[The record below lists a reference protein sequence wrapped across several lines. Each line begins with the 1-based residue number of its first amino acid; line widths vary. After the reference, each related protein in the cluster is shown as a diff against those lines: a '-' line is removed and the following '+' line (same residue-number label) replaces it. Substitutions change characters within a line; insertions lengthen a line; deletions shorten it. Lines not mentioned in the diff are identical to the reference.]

1 MFVVKLFCVLMIVL
15 VNFVAG
21 MLAEYF
27 IMKNNPGL
35 LTDVDAFVA
44 DIKDEKVLA
53 KLKEALLK

>member
-1 MFVVKLFCVLMIVL
+1 MFVVKLLCVLMIVL
-15 VNFVAG
+15 VIFVAG
-21 MLAEYF
+21 MLAEHF
-27 IMKNNPGL
+27 IMKNNPDL

>member
-1 MFVVKLFCVLMIVL
+1 MIVL
-15 VNFVAG
+15 VIFVAG

-53 KLKEALLK
+53 RLKEALLK